1 MRVAEL
7 ETLFTANVDQIEQAE
22 RQVKQT
28 GQRIESKPIKAK
40 IDADAKGALGA
51 MDRVEEQAKRLV
63 SKEQVVRLDADV
75 KRGEASVKRITDQ
88 LESLRI
94 KALGGLDVNA
104 DIKRAEAQLQK
115 VNRNLDALKTAR
127 TMIEVQADPADALDG
142 VAQVE
147 DAAKRLVSM
156 KTALQVNAN
165 ITSAQARVEQL
176 KSQIEYFRSMSPSV
190 QVDADVARAE
200 NRLRGAEAALR
211 DLNGARAMMVV
222 DVNEGGAKQKLKGVA
237 DIAEDAGDDGGRRSG
252 AALVGGIVG
261 ALATIPIAGAVVG
274 VGAAAAKAILDSF
287 QAGLAQEQGRDN
299 LQALTGIS
307 EVAAG
312 RLARAAGEAYANVF
326 GDSIESNMD
335 TTRLALQFDLID
347 EDATTSAAQK
357 TIEGLSGIADVL
369 QEDVTPVARAV
380 TQMLR
385 NDLVKSAEE
394 AYDVLATGARK
405 GVNANEDLLDT
416 FNEYSTHFRDLGL
429 SGAEALGL
437 LNQGLEGGAFNA
449 DKVADAL
456 KELTI
461 QVKPAKDGSIAA
473 AGALKDLGLNAND
486 MASAFVEGGPRA
498 RRALEEILTELRQVE
513 DPTRRNA
520 IALGLFGTQAED
532 MAGALGNLDLSTAV
546 DELDGVSGA
555 ARRMFDTMSDNDATK
570 LEGAKRNIEV
580 ALSGIQGAFA
590 VAFSEPLGDLAD
602 WVSSNR
608 GPLLQFFVD
617 LANGALDFAESAT
630 DGFGAFVSGPLRET
644 VKGVRDLIEWL
655 PGDADLTGLD
665 DLIDKM
671 SNFDETTDV
680 ASDAI
685 SEARK
690 RLNEFAE
697 PAVAVANLNDA
708 QRRLAESIS
717 VVGDETGKVE
727 DQVRDALAAMKEEG
741 DAAAAAGEK
750 HDDLNRRYKNGTD
763 ALLDQMVAAG
773 MTRDAAKRLIDTVK
787 AGARGKLTFDANIA
801 AAQNAVNRLIS
812 ANNGRRITLNV
823 VTKESRVVF
832 SGSSHVAT
840 SRATGGPITGPGS
853 GTSDD
858 VPIWASNGEHM
869 LTADEVMKAGGHG
882 AIYRLREAI
891 RSGALRERLSY
902 ATGGEISLSHA
913 RLMVRRAE
921 DKVRAARGKK
931 KDVRERAAEELER
944 AQEQLESTRASI
956 RGEHLDFNTAQRRG
970 ENREAGM
977 NGRGLSLIDEL
988 TELSY
993 SLGGTQGPKMR
1004 TQAASME
1011 KQYLTLEKA
1020 AERAGEAVEK
1030 SGTRLS
1036 DLKDR
1041 IASMASAVSNSL
1053 RRTFDVSSW
1062 TASTRQVASTRM
1074 VDGVAITSAR
1084 TENVPLTAKSIRAD
1098 AKAKAQAIERFQKK
1112 LSQMRGKGYAAALVE
1127 EIAML
1132 GSEAG
1137 EPVAD
1142 ALLGGSKD
1150 DVKSINAS
1158 YQKAGKFSD
1167 LAGTQSA
1174 EAQTENG
1181 KTMREL
1187 VTAAEK
1193 QLALDERN
1201 QDRIEAKLS
1210 TLTDKVIR
1218 ALASGYGS
1226 AQKRANGGPI
1236 FGPGTRTSDSI
1247 PMWASTDEHMW
1258 SAAEVDGAGG
1268 HQAVARM
1275 RKAAVSGQLDGMITK
1290 VVPVAASP
1298 AVNRQLTVAPQFVNP
1313 IVKNLEQDAWETAQ
1327 ILAAAAGGEGV

>member
-7 ETLFTANVDQIEQAE
+7 ETLFTANVDQIEKAE
-22 RQVKQT
+22 RQVQQT

-51 MDRVEEQAKRLV
+51 MDRVEGQAKRLV
-63 SKEQVVRLDADV
+63 SKDQVVRLDADV
-75 KRGEASVKRITDQ
+75 CRGEASVKRINDQ
-88 LESLRI
+88 LEALRI
-94 KALGGLDVNA
+94 KALGGLDVTA
-104 DIKRAEAQLQK
+104 ETKRAEAQLQK
-115 VNRNLDALKTAR
+115 VTRNLTALKTAR
-127 TMIEVQADPADALDG
+127 NMIEVQADPADALAG

-147 DAAKRLVSM
+147 DAAKRLVTM

-165 ITSAQARVEQL
+165 ISSAEARVEQL
-176 KSQIEYFRSMSPSV
+176 KSQIEYFRAMSPTV
-190 QVDADVARAE
+190 QVDADIARAE
-200 NRLRGAEAALR
+200 NRLKGAEAALR

-222 DVNEGGAKQKLKGVA
+222 DVNEGGAEQKLKNVA
-237 DIAEDAGDDGGRRSG
+237 DVAEESGNDGGRRSG

-261 ALATIPIAGAVVG
+261 ALASIPIAGAVIG
-274 VGAAAAKAILDSF
+274 VGKAAAQALLDSF
-287 QAGLAQEQGRDN
+287 QAGLAQEKGRDD

-307 EVAAG
+307 EAAAA

-347 EDATTSAAQK
+347 EDNTTSAAQK
-357 TIEGLSGIADVL
+357 TIEGLAGIADVL
-369 QEDVTPVARAV
+369 REDVQPTATAV
-380 TQMLR
+380 TTLLKTGMA
-385 NDLVKSAEE
+385 KSAQE
-394 AYDVLATGARK
+394 AFDLLATGQRE
-405 GVNANEDLLDT
+405 GANRAEDLLDT
-416 FNEYSTHFRDLGL
+416 FTEYPVVLARLGL
-429 SGAEALGL
+429 TGQEMLGL
-437 LNQGLEGGAFNA
+437 INQGLEAGARNSDVA
-449 DKVADAL
+449 ADAL
-456 KELTI
+456 KEFQIRAT
-461 QVKPAKDGSIAA
+461 DGSKASSDGFKQLGLDAEDMTARIARGGKDARAGLQEVLDRLRDTEDPVIRNAA
-473 AGALKDLGLNAND
+473 AVA
-486 MASAFVEGGPRA
+486 
-498 RRALEEILTELRQVE
+498 
-513 DPTRRNA
+513 
-520 IALGLFGTQAED
+520 LFGTKAED
-532 MAGALGNLDLSTAV
+532 LGEALFAMDLTSAV
-546 DELDGVSGA
+546 DQLNGVEGA
-555 ARRMFDTMSDNDATK
+555 ARRMFDTMADNDATK
-570 LEGAKRNIEV
+570 LEGAQRNIEV
-580 ALSGIQGAFA
+580 AVSSMQGALA
-590 VAFSEPLGDLAD
+590 VAFSEPLGDFAD

-617 LANGALDFAESAT
+617 LANGALDFAETAT
-630 DGFGAFVSGPLRET
+630 DGIGAFVSGPLAEM
-644 VKGVRDLIEWL
+644 VAGVAGIIDVFNGNEGRPKE
-655 PGDADLTGLD
+655 LD
-665 DLIDKM
+665 DLAEGMRQFTDYTDGAIGKID
-671 SNFDETTDV
+671 
-680 ASDAI
+680 
-685 SEARK
+685 EARTK
-690 RLNEFAE
+690 LNEFAE
-697 PAVAVANLNDA
+697 PAVAMANLNDA
-708 QRRLAESIS
+708 QRRLAESIGQ
-717 VVGDETGKVE
+717 VGDETGRVE
-727 DQVRDALAAMKEEG
+727 DQVRAALQALKDEG
-741 DAAAAAGEK
+741 EAAAATGENVT
-750 HDDLNRRYKNGTD
+750 DLNARYKAGTD
-763 ALLDQMVAAG
+763 ALLDQMVATG
-773 MTRDAAKRLIDTVK
+773 MTRDEAKRLIDTVK
-787 AGARGKLTFDANIA
+787 SGARGKLTFDVNTA
-801 AAQNAVNRLIS
+801 AASNAINRLIS

-832 SGSSHVAT
+832 FGSSHVAT
-840 SRATGGPITGPGS
+840 SKAVGGPITGPGS

-891 RSGALRERLSY
+891 RSGALRERLRY

-921 DKVRAARGKK
+921 EKVRASRGKK

-993 SLGGTQGPKMR
+993 SLGGKQGPRMR

-1011 KQYLTLEKA
+1011 KQYLSLEKA
-1020 AERAGEAVEK
+1020 AERASESVEK
-1030 SGTRLS
+1030 SGSRLS

-1053 RRTFDVSSW
+1053 RRTFDVSQW
-1062 TASTRQVASTRM
+1062 TASTRQVTSTRM
-1074 VDGVAITSAR
+1074 VDGVAITSAQ
-1084 TENVPLTAKSIRAD
+1084 TKDVPLTAKSIRAD

-1150 DVKSINAS
+1150 DVKSINDS

-1187 VTAAEK
+1187 VDAAEK